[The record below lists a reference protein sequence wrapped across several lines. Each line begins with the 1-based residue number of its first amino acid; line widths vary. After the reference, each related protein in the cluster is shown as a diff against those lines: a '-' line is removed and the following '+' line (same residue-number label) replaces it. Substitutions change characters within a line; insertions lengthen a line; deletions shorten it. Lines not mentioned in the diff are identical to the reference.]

1 MFYLNL
7 NSIHVLNASQL
18 EVRL

>member
-7 NSIHVLNASQL
+7 NSIQFLNTSQL
-18 EVRL
+18 EVGL